1 MPELLEALTGYVT
14 HPRFGNGALQ
24 LLGKLGG
31 RSYQHINGPQ
41 RMEHHNNN
49 EHGLRPVIF
58 FKPSTSCVVPMD
70 ACLQFLVRE
79 RTSAISSAAKDVR
92 EHAFKFVESCLNRV
106 LQLDGYSGVTSD
118 YLEGKVSNML
128 RSPES
133 IFPVQASMPGFKPVT
148 QYIAEEQ
155 RLEVCLLPLAVV
167 QDPVGTMQR
176 CGATVWTHADVLSL
190 RQHICRI

>member
-1 MPELLEALTGYVT
+1 MPGLLDALTGYVT
-14 HPRFGNGALQ
+14 HARFGHAALQ

-41 RMEHHNNN
+41 RMEHHTNN

-79 RTSAISSAAKDVR
+79 RTAAISSAPRYFR
-92 EHAFKFVESCLNRV
+92 EQAFRFVESCLNRV
-106 LQLDGYSGVTSD
+106 LQLDGYLGVSAE
-118 YLEGKVSNML
+118 YLQGKVSNML

-133 IFPVQASMPGFKPVT
+133 PFPAPVSMLGSKPVT
-148 QYIAEEQ
+148 QYLAEEQ
-155 RLEVCLLPLAVV
+155 RLEVCE
-167 QDPVGTMQR
+167 
-176 CGATVWTHADVLSL
+176 CSVWTMHSMPGWASAAPHVL
-190 RQHICRI
+190 H

>member
-14 HPRFGNGALQ
+14 HARFGNGALQ

-41 RMEHHNNN
+41 QMENHMNN

-79 RTSAISSAAKDVR
+79 RTSAISTATKDVR
-92 EHAFKFVESCLNRV
+92 EHAFQFVESCLNRV
-106 LQLDGYSGVTSD
+106 LQLDGYTGVSAD
-118 YLEGKVSNML
+118 YLEGKISNML

-133 IFPVQASMPGFKPVT
+133 ATPAQASMPGSKPVT

-155 RLEVCLLPLAVV
+155 RLEVRTILLRLDYADTCSGGNPEQNASAGCADRAV
-167 QDPVGTMQR
+167 
-176 CGATVWTHADVLSL
+176 
-190 RQHICRI
+190 